1 MGDQREDR
9 GGVEEGPLEQIQQGE
24 GEQPARP
31 PAYPPPADW
40 SLAKKIKFIAWKEG
54 EKACK
59 KH

>member
-31 PAYPPPADW
+31 PTLP
-40 SLAKKIKFIAWKEG
+40 LQIEVLRRK
-54 EKACK
+54 
-59 KH
+59 